1 MIKATIIMWIIL
13 LVVYII
19 FQILVSNLTSEEK
32 FNAIMFKVYPARVMI
47 TGLLFFLNLIAA
59 ITMTIIT
66 VIKW

>member
-19 FQILVSNLTSEEK
+19 FSILASNLTSEEK
-32 FNAIMFKVYPARVMI
+32 FNAIMFKEYPPRVMI

-66 VIKW
+66 VIK

>member
-19 FQILVSNLTSEEK
+19 FQILASNLTSEEK
-32 FNAIMFKVYPARVMI
+32 FNAIMFKEYPPRVMI
-47 TGLLFFLNLIAA
+47 TGLLFFLNLITA